1 MGKYDDCDFS
11 GYVAKYGVLCD
22 DGTKIAKG
30 AFADQDGKTIPLV
43 WNHSHDNLN
52 NVIGH
57 CALEEREDGLYGYSY
72 LNDET
77 DLGKAAKVRVKH
89 GDLTSYSIW
98 ANRLRKAGRNAK
110 DILHGLVKEVSLVV
124 AGADPTAIIDTV
136 LAHGV
141 DNDENGDYLVFM
153 PGEEEGSFVMHS
165 SYYNGDMTAEELKM
179 INGDDG
185 EAKTEEIQHS
195 AEPETAP
202 VNTKPVKGPL
212 FTIEPKAPAPQSNVE
227 SQPAA
232 PSTEEI
238 AHAAQA
244 DTSDPTFSEVFKT
257 LNEEQKRLFISAVAY
272 EQEKNQNDDGGIIM
286 HNVFNGN
293 AAEQID
299 ENNIMHSSNDKKR
312 AEYFGKA
319 MSTGEKYDSAKE
331 GFMAHAAEYGIDNI
345 EILFPEAQA
354 ITKTPDF
361 IKRRTDWVTAVLDGA
376 NHVPFSKV
384 KSWFAD
390 ITEDEAR
397 AKGYIKGN
405 RKKEEVFKVLKR
417 ETSPTTVYKKQK
429 IDRDDW
435 KDITTLD
442 ALVWFKAEMRL
453 MLDEELAVA
462 MLIGDGRSLDNDDK
476 IDEEKI
482 RPIWTDDEL
491 FTVVVPVSVSGSAD
505 EETKAKALI
514 RALIKYRKLY
524 YGSGNATFFTTE
536 DSLADM
542 LLIDDGIGHPL
553 YPTTTQLQTRIRASK
568 IETVQPMD
576 GRSRVVNGKTHF
588 LAGILVNMKDY
599 AVGADKGGKVDF
611 FEDFDIHYN
620 QHYALL
626 ETRCSGALTK
636 AYSAMVFEYVYDLI
650 LVVTP
655 SSQASVYYG
664 KAVSAIQENDVI
676 VNDKS
681 VSGTLKYVTGWTEA
695 WGSDPAENSGN
706 FLALDITVTPGSYNT
721 VQTIGGFHDERVGEF
736 GEDRYLVT
744 HIKDNAQKII
754 IKSYINRGEAGEQV
768 ITKTLSCSGLKLNK
782 A

>member
-30 AFADQDGKTIPLV
+30 AFADQDGKTCTLV
-43 WNHSHDNLN
+43 WNHDHKDLN
-52 NVIGH
+52 NIIGH
-57 CALEEREDGLYGYSY
+57 CALENREDGLYGYAY
-72 LNDET
+72 LNDDT

-89 GDLTSYSIW
+89 GDLTSFSIW
-98 ANRLRKAGRNAK
+98 ANRLQKAGRNAK
-110 DILHGLVKEVSLVV
+110 DILHGLIKEVSLVV
-124 AGADPTAIIDTV
+124 AGADPTAVIDTV
-136 LAHGV
+136 MAHGA
-141 DNDENGDYLVFM
+141 DNDENGDYLILM
-153 PGEEEGSFVMHS
+153 PGEEGSAFVMHS
-165 SYYNGDMTAEELKM
+165 SYYNGDMTKEELNM

-185 EAKTEEIQHS
+185 EEKTEEIQHAS
-195 AEPETAP
+195 KPET
-202 VNTKPVKGPL
+202 
-212 FTIEPKAPAPQSNVE
+212 PANE
-227 SQPAA
+227 QPAKSFLFSIGKKEPVTETNEITQPVA
-232 PSTEEI
+232 TTIEEI
-238 AHAAQA
+238 AHAANA
-244 DTSDPTFSEVFKT
+244 DNGDLTFGEVFKT
-257 LNEEQKRLFISAVAY
+257 LNEEQKRMFISAIAY

-299 ENNIMHSSNDKKR
+299 ENSIMHSSNAAKLN
-312 AEYFGKA
+312 EYFGKA

-331 GFMAHAAEYGIDNI
+331 GFMAHAAEYGVDNI

-536 DSLADM
+536 DNLADM

-576 GRSRVVNGKTHF
+576 GRSRVVDGKTHF

-636 AYSAMVFEYVYDLI
+636 AYSAMAFEFVYDLI

-655 SSQASVYYG
+655 STQASVYYG
-664 KAVSAIQENDVI
+664 KAVSAIQDSDVI
-676 VNDKS
+676 VNDRS

-721 VQTIGGFHDERVGEF
+721 VQTIGGFHDERVAEF
-736 GEDRYLVT
+736 GEDRYVVL
-744 HIKDNAQKII
+744 HIKDNAQKIV
-754 IKSYINRGEAGEQV
+754 IKSYINRGQAGEQV

>member
-30 AFADQDGKTIPLV
+30 AFADQDGKTISLV
-43 WNHSHDNLN
+43 WNHNHDNLN

-57 CALEEREDGLYGYSY
+57 CALEERNDGLYGYAY

-77 DLGKAAKVRVKH
+77 ELGKAAKVRVKH
-89 GDLTSYSIW
+89 GDLNSFSIW
-98 ANRLRKAGRNAK
+98 ANRLKRAGRNAK

-124 AGADPTAIIDTV
+124 AGADPTAVIDSV
-136 LAHGV
+136 IAHGSDTD
-141 DNDENGDYLVFM
+141 DNGEYLIYMSGDDD
-153 PGEEEGSFVMHS
+153 GSFIMHS
-165 SYYNGDMTAEELKM
+165 SYYNDDMTEDELKM
-179 INGDDG
+179 INGDGD
-185 EAKTEEIQHS
+185 EIVHNS
-195 AEPETAP
+195 APSKVSGPLFEIVPKK
-202 VNTKPVKGPL
+202 VNGPL
-212 FTIEPKAPAPQSNVE
+212 FTI
-227 SQPAA
+227 
-232 PSTEEI
+232 TENSDSI
-238 AHAAQA
+238 AHEAKE
-244 DTSDPTFSEVFKT
+244 DEESDPTVAEVFKT
-257 LNEEQKRLFISAVAY
+257 LNLDQKKLFISIAADL
-272 EQEKNQNDDGGIIM
+272 EQAKNQNDGGIIM

-293 AAEQID
+293 VEAAE
-299 ENNIMHSSNDKKR
+299 NDNFLAHADKV

-319 MSTGEKYDSAKE
+319 MGTGEKYDSCKE

-361 IKRRTDWVTAVLDGA
+361 IKRRTDWVTSVLDGA

-397 AKGYIKGN
+397 AKGYLKGN

-462 MLIGDGRSLDNDDK
+462 MLLGDGRSLDNEDK

-491 FTVVVPVSVSGSAD
+491 FSVKIAVPVAASAD

-514 RALIKYRKLY
+514 RALIKNRKLY
-524 YGSGNATFFTTE
+524 YGSGNCTFYTTE
-536 DSLADM
+536 DNAADM

-553 YPTTTQLQTRIRASK
+553 YPTLDTLKTRIRASK

-576 GRSRVVNGKTHF
+576 GRSRIDGDKTRF

-636 AYSAMVFEYVYDLI
+636 AYSALIFEYVYDLI
-650 LVVTP
+650 LVTTP
-655 SSQASVYYG
+655 DTQATTRYG
-664 KAVSAIQENDVI
+664 KAVSTLQDTDVVI
-676 VNDKS
+676 NDKS
-681 VSGTLKYVTGWTEA
+681 ISGTLKYVSGWTEA
-695 WGSDPAENSGN
+695 WGSDPVENSGN
-706 FLALDITVTPGSYNT
+706 FLSVAIESSPDAVITVGTK
-721 VQTIGGFHDERVGEF
+721 GGFHDERVATV
-736 GEDRYLVT
+736 EDGFVVF
-744 HIKDNAQKII
+744 HIKNNAQKLII
-754 IKSYINRGEAGEQV
+754 TSTINGGTANEQKIV
-768 ITKTLSCSGLKLNK
+768 KEYSCSGLKLNQ